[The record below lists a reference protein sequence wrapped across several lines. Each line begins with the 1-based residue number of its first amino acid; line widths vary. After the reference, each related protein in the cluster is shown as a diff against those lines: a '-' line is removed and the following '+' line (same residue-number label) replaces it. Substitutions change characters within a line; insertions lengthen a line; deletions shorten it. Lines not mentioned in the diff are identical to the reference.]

1 MSNRAHDKT
10 RRRFLTHSGKLALA
24 AGAATAATHLAG
36 RSVEAQSTRT
46 PVRKKIIPGS
56 PRRTYSRAVRLDR
69 LVFVAGCVGSDDK
82 GTIAGDFEVQ
92 AAQALLNLKASIE
105 ASGSNLSQV
114 LKCTCFLKNVQHFAK
129 FNEVYLKFF
138 PSEPPARSTV
148 VVKDLVAPGALLEI
162 DCVCHVG

>member
-1 MSNRAHDKT
+1 MSNKAHDKT
-10 RRRFLTHSGKLALA
+10 RRRFLTESGRLALA

-36 RSVEAQSTRT
+36 RAAEAQSTRT
-46 PVRKKIIPGS
+46 PRRKHIVPGS

-69 LVFVAGCVGSDDK
+69 LVFVAGCVGSDSK
-82 GTIAGDFEVQ
+82 GMIAADFEVQ
-92 AAQALLNLKASIE
+92 AAQALMNLKASVE
-105 ASGSNLSQV
+105 ASGSSLNQV

-138 PSEPPARSTV
+138 PSKPPARSTV
-148 VVKDLVAPGALLEI
+148 VVKDLVAPGAMLEI

>member
-1 MSNRAHDKT
+1 MSNKAHDKT
-10 RRRFLTHSGKLALA
+10 RRRFLTDSGKLALA
-24 AGAATAATHLAG
+24 AGAATAATHVAG
-36 RSVEAQSTRT
+36 RAAEAQPSRT
-46 PVRKKIIPGS
+46 PIRKHIVPGS

-69 LVFVAGCVGSDDK
+69 LVFVAGCVGSDSK
-82 GTIAGDFEVQ
+82 GMIAGDFEVQ

-105 ASGSNLSQV
+105 ASGSSLSQV

-138 PSEPPARSTV
+138 PSKPPARSTV
-148 VVKDLVAPGALLEI
+148 VVKDLVAPGAMLEI

>member
-1 MSNRAHDKT
+1 MSNKAHDKT
-10 RRRFLTHSGKLALA
+10 RRRFLTDSGKLALA
-24 AGAATAATHLAG
+24 AGAATAATHMAG
-36 RSVEAQSTRT
+36 RAAEAQPSRT
-46 PVRKKIIPGS
+46 PIRKHIVPGS

-69 LVFVAGCVGSDDK
+69 LVFVAGCVGSDSK
-82 GTIAGDFEVQ
+82 GMIAGDFEVQ

-105 ASGSNLSQV
+105 ASGSSLSQV

-138 PSEPPARSTV
+138 PSKPPARSTV
-148 VVKDLVAPGALLEI
+148 VVKDLVAPGAVLEI